1 MIDHFTVSVA
11 DLAKSREFY
20 AAILAP
26 LGYRPLMEWE
36 QGVAFGDRKPYFFL
50 KQATPVTTP
59 QHIAFR
65 ANTRALVDA
74 FHKAALEAGARDDG
88 APGLRPD
95 YHENYY
101 GAFVVD
107 PLNGHPLEAVCHLP
121 LGLAPKKAK
130 RSHARAKAARPVKK
144 KAARGKIRRK

>member
-20 AAILAP
+20 AAVLAP
-26 LGYRPLMEWE
+26 LGYKPLMEWE
-36 QGVAFGDRKPYFFL
+36 QYIGFGDTRPYFWL
-50 KQATPVTTP
+50 KQAMPVTTP

-88 APGLRPD
+88 APGLRLD

-121 LGLAPKKAK
+121 LGAAPRATRTAKKA
-130 RSHARAKAARPVKK
+130 SARKPVAKK
-144 KAARGKIRRK
+144 KVAARGKRKK